1 MAIETINGHAWCNV
15 CKKFTKADGVHDCDP
30 NWRANLQRAR
40 AAATLNTSTNR
51 KRRWRATPKR
61 LEKLKELCKLAALG
75 KAASKKNF
83 KRDRVKAEV
92 LAKMSKALA
101 RSLGL

>member
-1 MAIETINGHAWCNV
+1 MAIETVNGHAWCNV

-30 NWRANLQRAR
+30 NWRTNLQRAR
-40 AAATLNTSTNR
+40 VAAGTNR

-61 LEKLKELCKLAALG
+61 IEKLKEICKLAALG

-83 KRDRVKAEV
+83 KRDKVKAEM
-92 LAKMSKALA
+92 LAKMSKALT

>member
-1 MAIETINGHAWCNV
+1 MINGHAWCNV

-30 NWRANLQRAR
+30 NWRQRLVEGKR
-40 AAATLNTSTNR
+40 AKTRTSAG
-51 KRRWRATPKR
+51 KKRWRATPKR
-61 LEKLKELCKLAALG
+61 MEKLKELCKLAALG

-92 LAKMSKALA
+92 LAKTSKALA
-101 RSLGL
+101 RSIGL

>member
-1 MAIETINGHAWCNV
+1 MAIEMVNGHAWCNV
-15 CKKFTKADGVHDCDP
+15 CKKFTKANGVHDCDP
-30 NWRANLQRAR
+30 NWRASLQRAR
-40 AAATLNTSTNR
+40 AVAGTKR
-51 KRRWRATPKR
+51 RRRWRATPKR
-61 LEKLKELCKLAALG
+61 MEKLKELCRLAALG

-83 KRDRVKAEV
+83 KRDKVKAEV

>member
-1 MAIETINGHAWCNV
+1 MAIEQVNGHAWCNV

-40 AAATLNTSTNR
+40 AVASANTNR

-61 LEKLKELCKLAALG
+61 LEKLKEICKLAALG

-83 KRDRVKAEV
+83 KRDKVKAEV
-92 LAKMSKALA
+92 LMKMSKALV

>member
-1 MAIETINGHAWCNV
+1 MAIEMVNGHAWCNV

-40 AAATLNTSTNR
+40 AVAGTKR
-51 KRRWRATPKR
+51 RRRWRATPKR
-61 LEKLKELCKLAALG
+61 MEKLKELCKLAALG

-83 KRDRVKAEV
+83 RRDKVKAEV

>member
-1 MAIETINGHAWCNV
+1 MAIEIINGHAWCNV
-15 CKKFTKADGVHDCDP
+15 CKKFTKADGAHDCDP

-40 AAATLNTSTNR
+40 AAAASSGTSR
-51 KRRWRATPKR
+51 KRKWRATPKR
-61 LEKLKELCKLAALG
+61 LEKLKEICKLAALG

-83 KRDRVKAEV
+83 KRDKVKAEV

>member
-1 MAIETINGHAWCNV
+1 MAIEQINGHAWCNV

-30 NWRANLQRAR
+30 NWRANLQRAKS
-40 AAATLNTSTNR
+40 AASGNR

-83 KRDRVKAEV
+83 KRDKVKAES
-92 LAKMSKALA
+92 LAKMSKAFA

>member
-1 MAIETINGHAWCNV
+1 MAIEQVNGHAWCNV

-30 NWRANLQRAR
+30 NWRANLHRAI
-40 AAATLNTSTNR
+40 AASASPGR

-61 LEKLKELCKLAALG
+61 LEKLRELCKLAALG

-83 KRDRVKAEV
+83 KREKVKAES

>member
-1 MAIETINGHAWCNV
+1 MAIEQVNGHAWCNV

-30 NWRANLQRAR
+30 NWRQNLQRAR
-40 AAATLNTSTNR
+40 ATSTSTGR

-61 LEKLKELCKLAALG
+61 LEKLRELCKLAALG

-83 KRDRVKAEV
+83 KREKVKAES

>member
-1 MAIETINGHAWCNV
+1 MAIEQVNGHAWCNV

-40 AAATLNTSTNR
+40 ASASANTNR

-61 LEKLKELCKLAALG
+61 LEKLKEICKLAALG

-83 KRDRVKAEV
+83 KRDKVKAEV
-92 LAKMSKALA
+92 LMKMSKALV

>member
-1 MAIETINGHAWCNV
+1 MAIEQVNGHAWCNV
-15 CKKFTKADGVHDCDP
+15 CKKFTKADGTHDCDP

-40 AAATLNTSTNR
+40 AAAGANGNR

-61 LEKLKELCKLAALG
+61 LEKLRELCKLAALG

-83 KRDRVKAEV
+83 KREKVKAES

>member
-1 MAIETINGHAWCNV
+1 MAIEIVNGHAWCNV

-30 NWRANLQRAR
+30 HWRANLQRAR
-40 AAATLNTSTNR
+40 AAASGNTNR
-51 KRRWRATPKR
+51 KRKWRATPKR
-61 LEKLKELCKLAALG
+61 IEKLKEICKLAALG

-83 KRDRVKAEV
+83 KRAKVKAEM
-92 LAKMSKALA
+92 LAKMSKALV

>member
-1 MAIETINGHAWCNV
+1 MAIEMVNGHAWCNV

-40 AAATLNTSTNR
+40 AAASGTNR

-61 LEKLKELCKLAALG
+61 LEKLKEICKLAALG

-83 KRDRVKAEV
+83 KRDKVKAEV
-92 LAKMSKALA
+92 LMKMSKALV

>member
-1 MAIETINGHAWCNV
+1 MAIEIVNGHAWCNV

-40 AAATLNTSTNR
+40 AAAGTSR

-61 LEKLKELCKLAALG
+61 MEKLKEICKLAALG

-83 KRDRVKAEV
+83 KRDKVKAEV

>member
-30 NWRANLQRAR
+30 NWRTNLQRAR
-40 AAATLNTSTNR
+40 AVINSIGTNR
-51 KRRWRATPKR
+51 KRRWRITPKR
-61 LEKLKELCKLAALG
+61 MEKLKEICKLAALG

-83 KRDRVKAEV
+83 KRDKVKAEV
-92 LAKMSKALA
+92 LAKMNKAFM

>member
-1 MAIETINGHAWCNV
+1 MAIEQVNGHAWCNV

-30 NWRANLQRAR
+30 NWRVNLQRAR
-40 AAATLNTSTNR
+40 AATNTNGNR
-51 KRRWRATPKR
+51 KRKWRVTPKR

-83 KRDRVKAEV
+83 KRDKVKAES
-92 LAKMSKALA
+92 LAKISKALA

>member
-1 MAIETINGHAWCNV
+1 MAIEQVNGHAWCNV

-30 NWRANLQRAR
+30 NWRVNLQKAR
-40 AAATLNTSTNR
+40 AAASANTNH

-61 LEKLKELCKLAALG
+61 MEKLKEICKLAALG

-83 KRDRVKAEV
+83 KRDKVKAEV
-92 LAKMSKALA
+92 LAKMSKAFA
-101 RSLGL
+101 KSLGL

>member
-1 MAIETINGHAWCNV
+1 MAIEIVNGHAWCNV

-30 NWRANLQRAR
+30 NWRANLQKAR
-40 AAATLNTSTNR
+40 VAANANTNR
-51 KRRWRATPKR
+51 KRKWRATPKR
-61 LEKLKELCKLAALG
+61 IEKMKELCKLAALG

-92 LAKMSKALA
+92 LAKMSKAFV

>member
-1 MAIETINGHAWCNV
+1 MAIEQVNGHAWCNV

-40 AAATLNTSTNR
+40 AAASSGTNR
-51 KRRWRATPKR
+51 KRKWRATPKR
-61 LEKLKELCKLAALG
+61 LEKLKEICKLAALG

-83 KRDRVKAEV
+83 KRDKVKAEA
-92 LAKMSKALA
+92 LMKMSKALV

>member
-1 MAIETINGHAWCNV
+1 MHGATCV
-15 CKKFTKADGVHDCDP
+15 
-30 NWRANLQRAR
+30 RNLRRQMEYTTVIRIGDR
-40 AAATLNTSTNR
+40 AAAGANGNR
-51 KRRWRATPKR
+51 KRKWRATPKR

-83 KRDRVKAEV
+83 KREKVKTES

>member
-1 MAIETINGHAWCNV
+1 MAIEQVNGHAWCNV

-40 AAATLNTSTNR
+40 AASANTGR

-61 LEKLKELCKLAALG
+61 LEKLRELCKLAALG

-83 KRDRVKAEV
+83 KREKVKAES